1 MLQTDVNNLEYL
13 GTKLY
18 CTCTMYCT
26 MSHLDLLVAVGAP
39 HPELLGLTLLL
50 LLLAPPSHRHAAP
63 PTVRLAADAGD
74 HVLCRTC
81 HICHDSRVTCR
92 VLPRV
97 QGLAAPHL
105 RAVPVHLLLARRPA
119 HYGALTLVFL
129 FSGTKN
135 ILLERWRF

>member
-1 MLQTDVNNLEYL
+1 
-13 GTKLY
+13 
-18 CTCTMYCT
+18 MYCT
-26 MSHLDLLVAVGAP
+26 ISHLDLLVAVGAP

-50 LLLAPPSHRHAAP
+50 LLLLAPRPHRHAAP

-92 VLPRV
+92 VLPGV

-105 RAVPVHLLLARRPA
+105 RAVPVHLLLARRPE
-119 HYGALTLVFL
+119 HYIMVL
-129 FSGTKN
+129 
-135 ILLERWRF
+135 